1 MSKEKPTTKICKH
14 CKTDIPYDA
23 KICPQCRKKQGPSGC
38 LTAII
43 IVAAFVIIGSFL
55 GGKGNNASET
65 ASNTP
70 TKAETT
76 TAKEITQEST
86 NAPETTADNIPT
98 EYKSALKSAKT
109 YSDSMHMSKSGI
121 FDQLTSE
128 YGGKFT
134 SEAAQYAIDN
144 LVADWNAN
152 ALSNAK
158 TYSDSMHMSKAAIY
172 DQLISEYGA
181 KFTSDEAQY
190 AVDNLDADWNLNAL
204 ESAKTYQ
211 STMNMSPAAIHDQL
225 TSEYGGKFTQ
235 EEADYAI
242 ANLD

>member
-1 MSKEKPTTKICKH
+1 MSKEKLTTKICKY
-14 CKTDIPYDA
+14 CKTEIPYDA
-23 KICPQCRKKQGPSGC
+23 KICPQCRKKQGTSGC

-55 GGKGNNASET
+55 GGKGNNTSKT
-65 ASNTP
+65 ASGTP

-98 EYKSALKSAKT
+98 EYKSALKS
-109 YSDSMHMSKSGI
+109 
-121 FDQLTSE
+121 
-128 YGGKFT
+128 
-134 SEAAQYAIDN
+134 
-144 LVADWNAN
+144 
-152 ALSNAK
+152 AK